1 MWALGSKVV
10 LHLRVYIHD
19 TSICYQFMIGRV
31 DCVVGQWDDEA
42 GFNLVASVHNM
53 CSSNCFT
60 KVGNH

>member
-1 MWALGSKVV
+1 
-10 LHLRVYIHD
+10 
-19 TSICYQFMIGRV
+19 MIGRV